1 MTDSSD
7 IKKFLFLSD
16 SDSDAAK
23 SRLAVAGIPYIKK
36 RLESGSANWEKI
48 VDIIDEEELIG
59 ILVKLSNTTMERI
72 LHPEYSEVHAELLTR
87 IKNTPHIIFVHS
99 SFFGLALEQSTG
111 VDEEE
116 DGWFGHSG
124 FFHPLEEAERKAIME
139 LFDQYALNV
148 VPYRRNVELSLLAG
162 EFVEGHQ
169 SNLIFRFYVPS
180 GKIYADQTTD
190 VLSLFRDYLTR
201 SLNIQVRQSTHATAS
216 GTVYEFYGDG
226 SMSQEDVTAR
236 FSGFKN
242 VMDLCVADPS
252 AAERLLVEQGADAQ
266 LVGRLVTDYSKKLR
280 RITSDVRQERERKVL
295 DIRHRLES
303 ELIEVASDAELST
316 IRLLVEQV
324 IPSREDVANVLG
336 LGTAKVGQFSPRDV
350 VLNIRP
356 QFINQVTGI
365 VAQEVYGNQNI
376 GPEPMQLLEL
386 IRESNAI
393 NALELQSAVYEIED
407 SSVSPEKRLSAAR
420 RLQAFLAKASAKVG
434 EKVLDAGISV
444 LQAYVQTKLGISG

>member
-1 MTDSSD
+1 
-7 IKKFLFLSD
+7 
-16 SDSDAAK
+16 
-23 SRLAVAGIPYIKK
+23 
-36 RLESGSANWEKI
+36 
-48 VDIIDEEELIG
+48 
-59 ILVKLSNTTMERI
+59 
-72 LHPEYSEVHAELLTR
+72 
-87 IKNTPHIIFVHS
+87 
-99 SFFGLALEQSTG
+99 
-111 VDEEE
+111 
-116 DGWFGHSG
+116 
-124 FFHPLEEAERKAIME
+124 
-139 LFDQYALNV
+139 
-148 VPYRRNVELSLLAG
+148 
-162 EFVEGHQ
+162 
-169 SNLIFRFYVPS
+169 
-180 GKIYADQTTD
+180 
-190 VLSLFRDYLTR
+190 
-201 SLNIQVRQSTHATAS
+201 
-216 GTVYEFYGDG
+216 
-226 SMSQEDVTAR
+226 
-236 FSGFKN
+236 
-242 VMDLCVADPS
+242 
-252 AAERLLVEQGADAQ
+252 VEQGADAQ

-444 LQAYVQTKLGISG
+444 LQAYVQTKSKRCRDPVLLMPA